1 MGSKEELMIGFVV
14 GSLCLVALVKLARM
28 RRRWYACGM
37 GRHHHHHRRHRWG
50 HGGPVSF
57 LSQAVD
63 ATPEQEKVI
72 AAAFRELDDARR
84 GLKDEWKTSRRD
96 VARAFDAESFDAEV
110 LGHAFA
116 RHDEVLES
124 LRRTFV
130 GALAK
135 VHDVLD
141 PRQRAKII
149 GWLDGDAAGFGF
161 SPYR

>member
-1 MGSKEELMIGFVV
+1 MIGFVV
-14 GSLCLVALVKLARM
+14 GSICLVALVKLARM
-28 RRRWYACGM
+28 RRRWYACGV
-37 GRHHHHHRRHRWG
+37 GRHHRSHRSWRHR
-50 HGGPVSF
+50 GPVSF
-57 LSQAVD
+57 LSHAVD
-63 ATPEQEKVI
+63 ATPDQEKVI

-124 LRRTFV
+124 LRKTFV

-141 PRQRAKII
+141 PRQRARII
-149 GWLDGDAAGFGF
+149 DWLDGDSAGFGF